1 MASKKMKSENQDTSK
16 DSNRSLAI
24 FEHDQNLDP
33 AKLLLLLN
41 ASKALASTTNL
52 DELLNIIVSEVQN
65 IIECEGAGVLLY
77 DEERDDFYWRT
88 VQDKQSF
95 LASAREEIRIPRDR
109 GVCGWVFTTGKP
121 ALVHDAANDPRIYRQ
136 VEDKSGFQTRNMV
149 CIPLLTSEKILGAL
163 YALNKTHGSF
173 TEDDV
178 EILSALSSNIT
189 LALENA
195 SYLERLTNS
204 NIELQ
209 RMNRA
214 KDKMLHHLSHELK
227 TPLAIIDASLSIMKK
242 KVDKSGL
249 GPEQF
254 PFERILRNVDR
265 LRTIEKQVV
274 HIVEGK
280 EYPEKGVIIRFM
292 SYLDDFLD
300 IRQSEDPLL
309 KDALESLR
317 SRILSLFPEKKEE
330 SESADIRNVLETEQ
344 AYTNRMKQDRD
355 IEIVFEIPDP
365 IFVNLPPQIV
375 TSVIRGLIRNAVENT
390 PDMGRIE
397 VRVQQESD
405 GYNIIVKDYGV
416 GIPLEDQPNVFEGFY
431 PIQETDFYTSG
442 RPYGFNAG
450 GTGTDLLKIRI
461 FSERLGFN
469 IRFDSSRCSCIPT
482 SRDICPGNIHK
493 CSCCARVEDCFKN
506 GGTEFVVH
514 IPSNLIREK
523 HPDS

>member
-1 MASKKMKSENQDTSK
+1 
-16 DSNRSLAI
+16 
-24 FEHDQNLDP
+24 
-33 AKLLLLLN
+33 
-41 ASKALASTTNL
+41 
-52 DELLNIIVSEVQN
+52 
-65 IIECEGAGVLLY
+65 
-77 DEERDDFYWRT
+77 
-88 VQDKQSF
+88 
-95 LASAREEIRIPRDR
+95 
-109 GVCGWVFTTGKP
+109 
-121 ALVHDAANDPRIYRQ
+121 
-136 VEDKSGFQTRNMV
+136 
-149 CIPLLTSEKILGAL
+149 
-163 YALNKTHGSF
+163 
-173 TEDDV
+173 
-178 EILSALSSNIT
+178 
-189 LALENA
+189 
-195 SYLERLTNS
+195 
-204 NIELQ
+204 
-209 RMNRA
+209 
-214 KDKMLHHLSHELK
+214 
-227 TPLAIIDASLSIMKK
+227 
-242 KVDKSGL
+242 
-249 GPEQF
+249 
-254 PFERILRNVDR
+254 
-265 LRTIEKQVV
+265 
-274 HIVEGK
+274 
-280 EYPEKGVIIRFM
+280 
-292 SYLDDFLD
+292 
-300 IRQSEDPLL
+300 
-309 KDALESLR
+309 
-317 SRILSLFPEKKEE
+317 
-330 SESADIRNVLETEQ
+330 
-344 AYTNRMKQDRD
+344 MKQDRD

-493 CSCCARVEDCFKN
+493 CSCCDRLEDCFKN